1 MNLMR
6 ILKSLIFLLLLAGAS
21 LAGFKYWETRIKPY
35 ESTENTYLK
44 AHMSLISPRE
54 SGYVKSVHFENNQT
68 VKAGDLLV
76 TIDDADFKARL
87 AEGESQIQVEKS
99 RIQSLETDKRTQQ
112 SHIDAQHADI
122 VSAEA
127 DLDRAIKDLKRF
139 GNLVREGAVSTQ
151 THDTAQA
158 AVKQA
163 RAQLDKVTSAHEE
176 AERQLSGFDAR
187 VNEAQAR
194 IKSVEAT
201 LEMARIALSHTRI
214 YAPINGTIGNRS
226 VQVGQ
231 LVKPGV
237 VLAYLIPAKGLYVEA
252 NFKETQIE
260 HMRPGQP
267 VDITVDAYP
276 DQPFRGKVDS
286 FAPASGSEFSL
297 LPPENA
303 TGNFT
308 KIVRRVPVKIT
319 FDPGTD
325 LTQLRPGLSATARV
339 RVQ

>member
-21 LAGFKYWETRIKPY
+21 LAGFKYWKTRIKPY